1 MDYDTTRTAPRR
13 SGGRIAAIVAS
24 GVVALAS
31 LGFLGTGGLLLWGD
45 SKQDDHGF
53 ISTGTERFSTE
64 TSALATEN
72 LDVDLDG
79 AAFLLDD
86 GAFGDVRVKAE
97 SNDGKPVFVGIARTD
112 DVSDYLRG
120 TSHALVTDV
129 DYSPFEADYKT
140 RLGERSPGAPGTQGF
155 WAATARGDGEQALT
169 WDVDDG
175 DWSVVVMNADG
186 STGVDAGISA
196 GARVGWLGEAG
207 WVSLGSGLVLLAL
220 AGGLLYVGVRPR
232 GESQTADTD
241 RPTVSVG

>member
-24 GVVALAS
+24 GVVAVAS

-45 SKQDDHGF
+45 SKQDDNGF
-53 ISTGTERFSTE
+53 ISTGSERFSTE
-64 TSALATEN
+64 TSALATDN

-112 DVSDYLRG
+112 DVTDYLRG
-120 TSHALVTDV
+120 TSHALVTDL
-129 DYSPFEADYKT
+129 DYSPFQADYDT
-140 RLGERSPGAPGTQGF
+140 RQGERSPGAPSAQRF
-155 WAATARGDGEQALT
+155 WAATARGDGEQTLT

-220 AGGLLYVGVRPR
+220 AGGLLYMGVRPR
-232 GESQTADTD
+232 GDSHAAGTD
-241 RPTVSVG
+241 QPTVSVG